1 MRTVGSVGRAIIG
14 LPILDVSEIAATLLQ
29 QAVNGIEQETLL
41 TEDLVRIG
49 QKHWQLRILDS
60 ELRE

>member
-1 MRTVGSVGRAIIG
+1 MMRALGSVGRAIIG

-41 TEDLVRIG
+41 TDDLVRIG
-49 QKHWQLRILDS
+49 QKALAAENIGQ
-60 ELRE
+60 

>member
-49 QKHWQLRILDS
+49 QKALAAENIGQ
-60 ELRE
+60 